1 MLWRGRVIHQRQRS
15 EMRFASPKF
24 SATFEHRLPFVAAG
38 MAFVGE
44 TAPLC
49 VATCRAGGIGAIA
62 GSFIGPDRLA
72 AVIDEVRAQTDAP
85 FHVNLLV
92 NFPHDDL
99 IEVLIAKK
107 VPIVSFHWGLSTPE
121 NCAKLAEAGITL
133 WVQVGDLAGARAAL
147 KAGATGLIAQ
157 GLEAGGHN
165 LGTLPLLSFLP
176 QLVGLCDQTLLIA
189 AGGIADGA
197 SMAAALKAG
206 ADAVWVGTALVAT
219 HECDAHDS
227 YKARLVAAAGDCTE
241 LTTVYGPENMDF
253 NPIRMLRNDTIRA
266 WHHRAGEIPADRSAM
281 PPYGQARFGGH
292 VMPVRAHDAFVPA
305 RETVGDFDL
314 MPLLAGQGV
323 GLVQAIE
330 PAAVVIKHMC
340 KGAAAILRT

>member
-1 MLWRGRVIHQRQRS
+1 MTLAG
-15 EMRFASPKF
+15 PKF
-24 SATFEHRLPFVAAG
+24 RRIFADTMPLVAAG

-49 VATCRAGGIGAIA
+49 VAICRAGGIGAIA
-62 GSFIGPDRLA
+62 GSFIGPDRLSQ
-72 AVIDEVRAQTDAP
+72 VIDEVRAQTDAP

-99 IEVLIAKK
+99 IDVLVAKK
-107 VPIVSFHWGLSTPE
+107 VAIVSFHWGLSTPE
-121 NCAKLAEAGITL
+121 NRAKLAAAGIAL
-133 WVQVGDLAGARAAL
+133 WVQVGDVAGAKAAL
-147 KAGATGLIAQ
+147 AAGADGLIAQ

-165 LGTLPLLSFLP
+165 LGTLPLLEFLP
-176 QLVGLCDQTLLIA
+176 LMTGIVGDRLLIA
-189 AGGIADGA
+189 AGGIVDGA
-197 SMAAALKAG
+197 QMAAALAAG

-227 YKARLVAAAGDCTE
+227 YKARLVAAVGDCTE
-241 LTTVYGPENMDF
+241 LTRVYGPEDMSF

-266 WHHRAGEIPADRSAM
+266 WHHRVGDIPVDRGHV
-281 PPYGQARFGGH
+281 PPYGQTRLGGQ
-292 VMPVRAHDAFVPA
+292 MAPIRPHDAFVPT
-305 RETVGDFDL
+305 RETTGDFDL

-330 PAAVVIKHMC
+330 PAAVVIDRMC
-340 KGAAAILRT
+340 RGAAEILRG

>member
-1 MLWRGRVIHQRQRS
+1 MTLAG
-15 EMRFASPKF
+15 PKF
-24 SATFEHRLPFVAAG
+24 RGKFADALPFVAAG

-49 VATCRAGGIGAIA
+49 VAICRAGAIGAIA

-72 AVIDEVRAQTDAP
+72 QVIDAVRAQTDAP

-99 IEVLIAKK
+99 IDVLVAKK
-107 VPIVSFHWGLSTPE
+107 VPIVSFHWGLSTAE
-121 NCAKLAEAGITL
+121 NRAKLAAAGIAL
-133 WVQVGDLAGARAAL
+133 WVQVGDLAAAKAAL
-147 KAGATGLIAQ
+147 AAGAKGLIAQ

-165 LGTLPLLSFLP
+165 LGTLPLLEFLP
-176 QLVGLCDQTLLIA
+176 LLTGLVGERLLIA
-189 AGGIADGA
+189 AGGIGDGT
-197 SMAAALKAG
+197 SMAAALAAG

-219 HECDAHDS
+219 EECDAHDS

-241 LTTVYGPENMDF
+241 LTRVYGPEDMSF

-266 WHHRAGEIPADRSAM
+266 WHHRTGDIPVDRGHVQ
-281 PPYGQARFGGH
+281 PYGQTRFGSH
-292 VMPVRAHDAFVPA
+292 IAPIRPHDAFVPT
-305 RETVGDFDL
+305 RETIGDFDL

-330 PAAVVIKHMC
+330 PAAVVMDRIC
-340 KGAAAILRT
+340 KSAAVIQRSSGVSDR